1 MYFPPLH
8 IHLLIFEGNK
18 LEMKLVNRIAGEM
31 VGKKETYCSI
41 SQRNAS
47 KMVNEW
53 KNTDADVITC
63 QLIGHN
69 LAYAVNDRV

>member
-1 MYFPPLH
+1 M
-8 IHLLIFEGNK
+8 
-18 LEMKLVNRIAGEM
+18 LEA
-31 VGKKETYCSI
+31 TYCSI

-53 KNTDADVITC
+53 EKHRRDVITC